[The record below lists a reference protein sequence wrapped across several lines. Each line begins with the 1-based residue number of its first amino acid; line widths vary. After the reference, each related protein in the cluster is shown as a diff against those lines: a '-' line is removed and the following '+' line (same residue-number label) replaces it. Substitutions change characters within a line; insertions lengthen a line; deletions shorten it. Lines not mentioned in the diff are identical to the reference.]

1 MKPVIW
7 TVRAVD
13 DVTAIRAYIEQF
25 SPLAALRFAARL
37 INAANG
43 LCDQPERGRP
53 ISGGRRELTII
64 APYLIQYRVLEDR
77 VEILTIRHGAREGE
91 G

>member
-25 SPLAALRFAARL
+25 SPLASLRFAARL

-43 LCDQPERGRP
+43 LCDQPERGRR

-64 APYLIQYRVLEDR
+64 TPYLIQYRVLEDR
-77 VEILTIRHGAREGE
+77 VEVLAIRHGAREVDG
-91 G
+91 